1 MNLSLKKLAFPIYID
16 MLLRVSTAIINT
28 YMVTLLNVNLVGSL
42 GAGNQIWSFGITIFS
57 FLSIGCSVIISQAL
71 GARNKTL
78 AYKTIHT
85 SITFNILI
93 GFTFSL
99 LVFFFGY
106 EILEFLNVP
115 QAQILDSYKYLHII
129 SYAIFFEAISMVMGA
144 ILRVYNFASYTMK
157 VSIIMNI
164 LTVILNSIF
173 LFGFFGLP
181 KLGIFGIGL
190 GTTLARFTAMLLL
203 TLAVIKIAKVKL
215 STKKL
220 FKFEREIIKKI
231 LLIGAPA
238 AGENMLWLVQYMTF
252 FAFIGKMGSNPL
264 NVQTIYFQLTFFI
277 MISGS
282 AISLANEIIV
292 GRFCGARKF
301 DEAYKRAFSSL
312 YISIFT
318 TFCLTILVFTFQN
331 PIMSFMHSNEEMREI
346 MKKLFFLSL
355 YLEFIRTFNIMFV
368 NSLRAA
374 GDARYPLYLAIFSM
388 IIFSIPFGYFLA
400 FHLKLGVL
408 GIWLAFA
415 TDETIRGILNLRRWK
430 SRKWESKI
438 LV

>member
-16 MLLRVSTAIINT
+16 MLLRISTAIINT
-28 YMVTLLNVNLVGSL
+28 YMITLLNVNLIGSL
-42 GAGNQIWSFGITIFS
+42 GAGNQIWSFGITLFS
-57 FLSIGCSVIISQAL
+57 FLSIGCSVVISQAL
-71 GARNKTL
+71 GAKNKIL
-78 AYKTIHT
+78 AYKTIHI

-93 GFTFSL
+93 GLSFALF
-99 LVFFFGY
+99 VYFFGY

-115 QAQILDSYKYLHII
+115 SQQIADSYSYLHII

-144 ILRVYNFASYTMK
+144 ILRVYNFATYTMR
-157 VSIIMNI
+157 VSIVMNI

-173 LFGFFGLP
+173 LFGAFGVP
-181 KLGIFGIGL
+181 QLGIFGVGL
-190 GTTLARFTAMLLL
+190 GTTIARFIAMILL
-203 TLAVIKIAKVKL
+203 TITVIKIAKVKL
-215 STKKL
+215 NFKKL
-220 FKFEREIIKKI
+220 FEFNKDIIRKI

-277 MISGS
+277 MIAGS

-292 GRFCGARKF
+292 GRYCGAKEF
-301 DEAYKRAFSSL
+301 NKAYKRAFSSL

-318 TFCLTILVFTFQN
+318 TFCLTIFVFTFQDL
-331 PIMSFMHSNEEMREI
+331 IMDTMHVNDEMRKI
-346 MKKLFFLSL
+346 MKPLFILSI

-388 IIFSIPFGYFLA
+388 ICISIPLGYFLG
-400 FHLKLGVL
+400 FSLNLGVL

-415 TDETIRGILNLRRWK
+415 TDETIRGTLNLKRWI
-430 SRKWESKI
+430 SRKWESKV